1 MAAKKKE
8 PLCLSEFS
16 NSAIEAEA
24 NHRGLMPELDI
35 EEFTD
40 GELLDEMADRGILPE
55 APAQEPVILASFT
68 SEDLFKELLGR
79 PDVNSRQTGLS
90 VRLDIQVGGKPV
102 CKGYGPT
109 TVLWK
114 RD

>member
-1 MAAKKKE
+1 MAARKTQ
-8 PLCLSEFS
+8 PDLSHLDNLDITREF
-16 NSAIEAEA
+16 ER
-24 NHRGLMPELDI
+24 RGLIQESDI

-55 APAQEPVILASFT
+55 APAQEPVTLADFT
-68 SEDLFKELLGR
+68 TDELFKELMDR

-90 VRLDIQVGGKPV
+90 VRLDIQVAGKPV